1 MQYVK
6 TYNHIY
12 IKIILQYNYSY
23 EKKFFMLRIWLSIF
37 NYCHHKTIMNDSS
50 VIRDP
55 KESLYGIKIQSKSG
69 HECISLNDHFILIFI
84 DLCPQMIII
93 GF

>member
-1 MQYVK
+1 MLKPIIIFILRLY
-6 TYNHIY
+6 YNI
-12 IKIILQYNYSY
+12 IILMK
-23 EKKFFMLRIWLSIF
+23 KKFFMLRIWLSIF